1 MNDNHSVCIIEDTKS
16 FYEENITALFTKKSA
31 MLYELLLKINFQK

>member
-1 MNDNHSVCIIEDTKS
+1 MTTTVSVSLKTQTS

-31 MLYELLLKINFQK
+31 MLYELLLKINFQE